1 MLGELAALGTS
12 LCWSATSTF
21 FTLGGRLVGSVVVN
35 RVRLALAV
43 GFLTLAHGLLG
54 MPLPWGVGGER
65 WFWLTLSGILG
76 LVLGDAFLFQAF
88 VWVGPRLSMLI
99 MTLVP
104 VISTALAWV
113 FLAERLDF
121 REIVGV
127 IVTVVGV
134 AWVVWDQG
142 RTTSDGR
149 PRHRYW
155 SGLAFAFAGAVGQ
168 ASGLITAKLGLAGGF
183 SPLSATWIRMFTAA
197 LIMWGAAVVTRQAWV
212 TVQRLW
218 ANGLAMRYIL
228 AGAFFGPFL
237 GVTLSLVAVQNAQV
251 GVASALMSLPPIFLL
266 PIGRLVFK
274 ERITL
279 GGVVGAV
286 VAVAGAIILTVG

>member
-1 MLGELAALGTS
+1 
-12 LCWSATSTF
+12 
-21 FTLGGRLVGSVVVN
+21 
-35 RVRLALAV
+35 
-43 GFLTLAHGLLG
+43 
-54 MPLPWGVGGER
+54 
-65 WFWLTLSGILG
+65 
-76 LVLGDAFLFQAF
+76 
-88 VWVGPRLSMLI
+88 
-99 MTLVP
+99 
-104 VISTALAWV
+104 
-113 FLAERLDF
+113 
-121 REIVGV
+121 
-127 IVTVVGV
+127 
-134 AWVVWDQG
+134 
-142 RTTSDGR
+142 
-149 PRHRYW
+149 
-155 SGLAFAFAGAVGQ
+155 
-168 ASGLITAKLGLAGGF
+168 
-183 SPLSATWIRMFTAA
+183 MFTAA